1 MFASTSDSQVPSN
14 NEDYHTHEQQE
25 TSEAHLVEKFDR
37 GLS

>member
-1 MFASTSDSQVPSN
+1 MFATTPDSQAPSN

-25 TSEAHLVEKFDR
+25 TSEAHLVEKFDG